1 MGGFLELDPCIL
13 PDGGRGRLDFLIAD
27 SGPFRYFAKMKY
39 FLPLAV
45 SLGIASCAEF
55 PGTLRLTTN
64 PDGTISA
71 GVTIETS
78 ESAK

>member
-1 MGGFLELDPCIL
+1 MDSCLF
-13 PDGGRGRLDFLIAD
+13 PDGSRSWMDFLIAD

-55 PGTLRLTTN
+55 PGTLRLSTN